1 MSEDGAKPSAVPKI
15 MNMEKLIELI
25 HNHDFDWSMIDEQ
38 RRWDEGFAIEK
49 QIRDMLRQYL
59 WEDIEPHIQEDW
71 RKEAVKR
78 LF

>member
-1 MSEDGAKPSAVPKI
+1 MTEVGAKPTAVTKL

-25 HNHDFDWSMIDEQ
+25 HKHDYDWSMIDEQ

-49 QIRDMLRQYL
+49 QIREMLRQYL
-59 WEDIEPHIQEDW
+59 WEDIEPHIQADW
-71 RKEAVKR
+71 RREAVKR

>member
-1 MSEDGAKPSAVPKI
+1 MTEGEAISPPVPKL

-25 HNHDFDWSMIDEQ
+25 HKHDYDWSMIDEQ